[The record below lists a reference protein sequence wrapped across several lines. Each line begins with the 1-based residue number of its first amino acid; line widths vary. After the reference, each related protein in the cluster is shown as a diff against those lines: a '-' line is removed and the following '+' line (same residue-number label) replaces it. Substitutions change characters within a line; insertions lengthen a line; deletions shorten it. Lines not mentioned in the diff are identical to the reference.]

1 MKKHYTLILLLCTLI
16 VSVQSQAQSKYGN
29 TTMDE
34 LKMTVYPQDT
44 TASAV
49 MLLKKGDIHFIY
61 SDLYGF
67 QFEYTLQVKIKI
79 LKTEGLDWCNREIVY
94 TEINSS
100 AKEQINNLAG
110 TTYNIENGKIEK
122 TKLSKEFITEE
133 NVNNKLKVRKFTMP
147 AAKVGSVIEYKYT
160 LVSDFYYDLR
170 DFNFQESIPVAY
182 SFFEAKLPE
191 YFKYN
196 IDYQGYVSLK
206 TVREPVNEA
215 FRTQTRD
222 DNGRVQSK
230 YVDCTAESIKS
241 EGRDI
246 PALKQ
251 EAYLWTVYDY
261 ISKISFELKSVQ
273 MPNSMVQNKS
283 NSWAN
288 IDNDI
293 LSSSSFGGNMKKTD
307 LFKEEISKGDL
318 TIDRAGEI
326 QSMVKYRVKWND
338 KRAASPNNL
347 KEALKNGIGNS
358 ADVNFLLINALQAGG
373 FDAFPVILSTRS
385 NGRLP
390 MTHPSITAFNYVIT
404 GLKIDSVMYFTDASA
419 KYGDW
424 NLLPEKC
431 MVPQARIMKP
441 NGCRWVDLSL
451 ITNGTVLKTGQFSF
465 KDSKYI
471 GKIVDTRKGSAAYDM
486 RNYYSNHKSN
496 TDFIESLSKNL
507 NCEIDSFSISQLD
520 EPSAPSKLE
529 YIQST
534 DANLGDEFLYINPL
548 VDKIFTENPFK
559 EEKRVFPVQFDY
571 LTNYLQIV
579 DIFIPEG
586 YMVDELPQPER
597 MVLNDGDILLSY
609 RIAKYENIIKL
620 HYQYQLKK
628 LIFLPAEY
636 EHLRDFFAKVIA
648 KNSEQIVLKKIS
660 EL

>member
-1 MKKHYTLILLLCTLI
+1 
-16 VSVQSQAQSKYGN
+16 
-29 TTMDE
+29 MDE